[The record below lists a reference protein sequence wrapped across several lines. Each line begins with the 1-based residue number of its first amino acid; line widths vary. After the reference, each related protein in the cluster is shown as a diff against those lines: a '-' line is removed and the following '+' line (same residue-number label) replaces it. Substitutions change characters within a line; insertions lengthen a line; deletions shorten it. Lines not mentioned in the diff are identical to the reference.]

1 MFKKKFAI
9 LFMVFSLIFGGG
21 LSVFHFASADD
32 DEEEYDEDEDDEDK
46 DEDEEDES
54 SSSEKTVTVQETIVV
69 EPAKIVTEN
78 QLQTISLSDRDRDG
92 IPDDE
97 DKHPDIAEI
106 YIVKDD
112 NLNGIVDTFEN

>member
-1 MFKKKFAI
+1 
-9 LFMVFSLIFGGG
+9 MVFSLVFGGG
-21 LSVFHFASADD
+21 LSVFHFANADD
-32 DEEEYDEDEDDEDK
+32 DEEEYEEDDDENEDVK
-46 DEDEEDES
+46 VEPS
-54 SSSEKTVTVQETIVV
+54 SSSEKTVTVEETIVV

-112 NLNGIVDTFEN
+112 DLNGIVDTFEN